1 MLTLGALNHC
11 GNEAC
16 LAIYMTPKQYEPLM
30 SFCPCCRAE
39 LFEEVEKDK
48 QFWEEFTHDFE
59 TELDGPGRC

>member
-11 GNEAC
+11 GNESC
-16 LAIYMTPKQYEPLM
+16 LAIYLTPTVYEPLM
-30 SFCPCCRAE
+30 SFCPCCRE
-39 LFEEVEKDK
+39 SILEEVEKDK